1 MQDFKH
7 YKQGLVNIDKIKP
20 YERNAKIHNSLQ
32 LEQIK
37 NSILEFGFTN
47 PLIVDRDFNL
57 IAGHGRLEALKMLN
71 RVEFKD
77 KPIKEVNAVIIDGLS
92 ETQKKALIIADNK
105 ITENAIWD
113 EELLKSEL
121 VELENF
127 SDILGDIDLKLD
139 DDLRGLYQW
148 RFKDGFAY
156 NKHKLNEDEIYSLLE
171 KYSILCDDFGFKFWG
186 VNPITMPL
194 AFRYFSPFSTVA
206 YIGGPFQCILKGN
219 DLRYDEKLHLKE
231 DYDYILQNLNKYRGA
246 LRVNSIFYECDQNES
261 RGGLCC
267 G

>member
-7 YKQGLVNIDKIKP
+7 YKQGLIEIDKIKP

-47 PLIVDRDFNL
+47 PLIVDSDFNL

-77 KPIKEVNAVIIDGLS
+77 NPIKQVNAVFIDGLS
-92 ETQKKALIIADNK
+92 ETQKRALIIADNK
-105 ITENAIWD
+105 IAENAIWD

-139 DDLRGLYQW
+139 DDFTDINEKKDTKKSEIEFTEILDEEHNYVVLY
-148 RFKDGFAY
+148 FD
-156 NKHKLNEDEIYSLLE
+156 NKMDWLNLL
-171 KYSILCDDFGFKFWG
+171 SILELKSVKGFNTGKSG
-186 VNPITMPL
+186 NTKKIGLGRVVKGAEAIEKIKK
-194 AFRYFSPFSTVA
+194 AF
-206 YIGGPFQCILKGN
+206 N
-219 DLRYDEKLHLKE
+219 E
-231 DYDYILQNLNKYRGA
+231 NKY
-246 LRVNSIFYECDQNES
+246 
-261 RGGLCC
+261 
-267 G
+267 